1 MSRTIAITLSSL
13 FAAAGGCA
21 GATGDCEDC
30 PEDHRSGPDAGDDG
44 ADDPQDPAGGPAIE
58 VLVTVVRDERADA
71 IRFTASGAPRS
82 FEHLGEPVAV
92 GGEDGCPVV
101 YKHAF
106 LLRPDHGVEESPRNP
121 LELRF
126 RVLPAGE
133 EAVDAAGGSYR
144 VRARGASDPMTG
156 WLPAEVADDDGVFV
170 APLDRAQ
177 VPELIATG
185 APIEIELR
193 GRDLGGREATAVR
206 CIDLRPLAGPLH
218 VGQPEGMPRFS
229 LLYRDPVAR
238 ILNGDGAWPVVQLAV
253 TNGTAD
259 PVYARFA
266 PSAVAGTCS
275 KRWQR
280 WNVIGS
286 ISTGAQS
293 CESNPSLC
301 TPPDLEQVIDHD
313 EPVVC
318 SPALGS
324 SSSRF
329 DLRVEIDGAAI
340 GECAGCGDGEYRLPA
355 RSAATVS
362 LVAADVPGLQPRAS
376 SEPEEVYAD
385 QEVLYRTATSGAGG
399 CPGAADCESMFVSGK
414 VTTRSGCSRTALIN
428 GSLFC
433 TERRIYKMVRAL
445 TSVSAA
451 FDDLRLDVA
460 GVSLVPGTGD
470 AEAPTGYGGP
480 RRLSGYLWSTNAG
493 SNVPDA

>member
-13 FAAAGGCA
+13 LAAAVGCA
-21 GATGDCEDC
+21 GGTGDCEDC
-30 PEDHRSGPDAGDDG
+30 PDDEGAGPDAGDG
-44 ADDPQDPAGGPAIE
+44 GDDPQDPIDGPAIE
-58 VLVTVVRDERADA
+58 VLVTVVQDERADA
-71 IRFTASGAPRS
+71 IRFTPSGAPRS

-92 GGEDGCPVV
+92 GGEAGCPVV

-106 LLRPDHGVEESPRNP
+106 LLRPDHGVEESPKNP

-126 RVLPAGE
+126 RVLTAGE
-133 EAVDAAGGSYR
+133 DEVDAAGGSYR
-144 VRARGASDPMTG
+144 VRVQGASDPMTD
-156 WLPAEVADDDGVFV
+156 WLPAEAADDGVFV
-170 APLDRAQ
+170 APLDRAR
-177 VPELIATG
+177 VPDLARAG

-193 GRDLGGREATAVR
+193 GRDLAGREATAVR
-206 CIDLRPLAGPLH
+206 CVDLRPLAGPLH

-229 LLYRDPVAR
+229 LMYRDPVAR
-238 ILNGDGAWPVVQLAV
+238 ILNGDAAWPVVQMAV
-253 TNGTAD
+253 QNGTAD
-259 PVYARFA
+259 PVYARFN
-266 PSAVAGTCS
+266 PPAVAGTCS

-280 WNVIGS
+280 WNVVGS
-286 ISTGAQS
+286 IATGAQS

-301 TPPDLEQVIDHD
+301 APPDLDPVIDHD

-329 DLRVEIDGAAI
+329 ELRVEIDGAAV

-355 RSAATVS
+355 GSEAVVA

-399 CPGAADCESMFVSGK
+399 CPGAADCESMFVTGK
-414 VTTRSGCSRTALIN
+414 VTTRSGCSRTALI
-428 GSLFC
+428 GDELFC

-451 FDDLRLDVA
+451 FDDLRLDIA
-460 GVSLVPGTGD
+460 GVSLVPGAGD

-480 RRLSGYLWSTNAG
+480 RRLSGYLWSTSAG